1 MMTTGSSRQEHPSS
15 VQLARELD
23 RLVRLLRHLTPRDDI
38 TLTTAST
45 MRALDRYGPQR
56 LSDLAVRERVT
67 QPAMSQL
74 VSRLERGGYA
84 RRRGDAADARVVIV
98 ELTPRGSQL
107 LRTRDNARAA
117 QLTELIAVLS
127 SDDRAAI
134 AAALPALRRLTTAN
148 LPIKPGDHS

>member
-1 MMTTGSSRQEHPSS
+1 MMTTGSNRQEHPSS
-15 VQLARELD
+15 VQLVRELD

-38 TLTTAST
+38 SLTTAST

-98 ELTPRGSQL
+98 ELTPRAASSCVPAT
-107 LRTRDNARAA
+107 TRVPRN
-117 QLTELIAVLS
+117 
-127 SDDRAAI
+127 
-134 AAALPALRRLTTAN
+134 
-148 LPIKPGDHS
+148 